1 MWRVPCVYPING
13 IVLLEM
19 EKSLTVVLE
28 CSTSS
33 SGSGKFKFLDV
44 SVFK

>member
-1 MWRVPCVYPING
+1 MCRPVYG

-19 EKSLTVVLE
+19 EKSLIVVLE

-33 SGSGKFKFLDV
+33 SGYGKFKFLDV